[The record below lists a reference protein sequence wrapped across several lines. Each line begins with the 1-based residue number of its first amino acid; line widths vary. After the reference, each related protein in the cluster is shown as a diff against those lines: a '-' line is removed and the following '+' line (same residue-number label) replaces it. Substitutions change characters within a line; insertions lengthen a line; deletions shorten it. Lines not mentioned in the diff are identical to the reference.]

1 MVVGADFL
9 QLDPGAV
16 PRGSLTSWLVD
27 ALRAAIADGR
37 LAVGTRL
44 PASRVLAADLAVSR
58 GVVVAAYQVLF
69 DDGLIR
75 ADGARG
81 TTVAAAPPRAEVL
94 PAGRADPWAGIDL
107 SPGVPD
113 LSAFPRAAWLRAERT
128 VLASAA
134 AADLG
139 YGDPRG
145 NAVLRHELAGWL
157 GRVRGVR
164 AGAEDLVVVAG
175 VAQGLGLLAQLL
187 AGARVGIEDPGSRGT
202 RSSWRTGGWNRCP
215 SRWTRTAW
223 TWRRSRA
230 AGCPSCS

>member
-81 TTVAAAPPRAEVL
+81 TTVAAAPPRAEGL
-94 PAGRADPWAGIDL
+94 PVKSLGVVFRGLTRDL
-107 SPGVPD
+107 
-113 LSAFPRAAWLRAERT
+113 L
-128 VLASAA
+128 
-134 AADLG
+134 
-139 YGDPRG
+139 
-145 NAVLRHELAGWL
+145 
-157 GRVRGVR
+157 
-164 AGAEDLVVVAG
+164 
-175 VAQGLGLLAQLL
+175 
-187 AGARVGIEDPGSRGT
+187 
-202 RSSWRTGGWNRCP
+202 
-215 SRWTRTAW
+215 
-223 TWRRSRA
+223 
-230 AGCPSCS
+230 